1 MSRLLHCLLTLTMIS
16 AVISLFSLTTSVLQ
30 HPSSFQGNYFP
41 FLILL
46 VGVLIFS
53 GVAWRK
59 QKGRI
64 LLTNVVVWISAMSY
78 FGMFH
83 QSPRLSVSEVMM
95 PVMFAQIGVFILLT
109 VTYSTWLVLTGIR
122 AYRSR

>member
-1 MSRLLHCLLTLTMIS
+1 VNRLLHCLLTLTMIS
-16 AVISLFSLTTSVLQ
+16 TVLSLIVLITSVLQ
-30 HPSSFQGNYFP
+30 QPSSFQGNYFP
-41 FLILL
+41 FLIML
-46 VGVLIFS
+46 VGILIFS

-59 QKGRI
+59 QTGRI

-83 QSPRLSVSEVMM
+83 LSPRLSVSEMMM
-95 PVMFAQIGVFILLT
+95 PVILAQIGVFILLT